1 MNPGEGQRKR
11 LSVAMVLADDAEMAT
26 TTLES
31 VREIAD
37 EIVVADINASGPGG
51 GNVAALATHFL
62 TVPWDHNFSSAPNR
76 CLQATTGDWILCLDA
91 GETLTAQGAEDLR
104 GFVDTAADAAK
115 AYRLL
120 IHTPAAA
127 GGFASLQVAQHRL
140 IPRHPGLHFSSS
152 VRETLDL
159 AVAACGLQSET
170 IDLSIHRPDLAKQL
184 TQKLQKARRVI
195 HIYDKTLPAAATD
208 TQMLLARAEALA
220 DLGEWDEARLS
231 FQQARQS
238 ASAGSIEMLESYYGE
253 LASYDNNFA
262 LREQQLNLCIEALK
276 YFPVDMQLLCAMGNY
291 LQQQQRIDLAARSY
305 QTAVQYGQI
314 NFGTWHLTN
323 IVDIATTCLS
333 VSLELQDKQ
342 EEAFALLENTLLERP
357 HSDRIRYQLIDLHV
371 RHGRRKEAIE
381 QAARL
386 SAEWPHREAFTNAVR
401 GACLAG
407 EENWSGAI
415 AYLQTAFDAGCCDVL
430 CLRWLS
436 LTYAALE
443 QFDAAQEV
451 LEQWRAV
458 EPDSREIPKIITRIQ
473 GKQFNPPLGQEPNA
487 TESVRGETFQIHP
500 PDDSLS
506 PTKRKTTTADIQPGE
521 NPETA

>member
-1 MNPGEGQRKR
+1 
-11 LSVAMVLADDAEMAT
+11 
-26 TTLES
+26 
-31 VREIAD
+31 
-37 EIVVADINASGPGG
+37 
-51 GNVAALATHFL
+51 
-62 TVPWDHNFSSAPNR
+62 
-76 CLQATTGDWILCLDA
+76 
-91 GETLTAQGAEDLR
+91 
-104 GFVDTAADAAK
+104 
-115 AYRLL
+115 
-120 IHTPAAA
+120 
-127 GGFASLQVAQHRL
+127 
-140 IPRHPGLHFSSS
+140 
-152 VRETLDL
+152 
-159 AVAACGLQSET
+159 
-170 IDLSIHRPDLAKQL
+170 
-184 TQKLQKARRVI
+184 
-195 HIYDKTLPAAATD
+195 
-208 TQMLLARAEALA
+208 
-220 DLGEWDEARLS
+220 
-231 FQQARQS
+231 
-238 ASAGSIEMLESYYGE
+238 
-253 LASYDNNFA
+253 
-262 LREQQLNLCIEALK
+262 
-276 YFPVDMQLLCAMGNY
+276 MQLLCAMGNY

-458 EPDSREIPKIITRIQ
+458 EPDSREIPKITTRIQ
-473 GKQFNPPLGQEPNA
+473 GKQSNPPPGQGPNA